1 MGEDFCLCLT
11 NDPTD
16 HFTILELQISSIG
29 KIPDRPFYHFI
40 GQNSWVEASELRKV
54 RLSAEFKAS
63 KQWKKSVGMWALLK
77 TLDCWN

>member
-1 MGEDFCLCLT
+1 MVLSFFFVGIHDSLFLSAQLTRNELLSGKKKKPVFRKVGEDFCLCLT

-40 GQNSWVEASELRKV
+40 GQNS
-54 RLSAEFKAS
+54 
-63 KQWKKSVGMWALLK
+63 
-77 TLDCWN
+77 